1 MAHGTFVIGYPA
13 EKHQRVPA
21 RKPVDVIWH

>member
-13 EKHQRVPA
+13 EKFLRVPA